1 MPLPWSERVPMLSVN
16 PDAATRDDVARL
28 ATELMEARHELL
40 RLSEIVRMKSG
51 CFVDDRQGESCVFD
65 AVGGDQISECDVA
78 LELSDNGKGRDGC
91 FYWRAYLQC
100 SECGHISCT

>member
-1 MPLPWSERVPMLSVN
+1 MDITTILTIIAYIIVGACGLYVLLEIRN
-16 PDAATRDDVARL
+16 PQETPKE
-28 ATELMEARHELL
+28 T
-40 RLSEIVRMKSG
+40 G

-65 AVGGDQISECDVA
+65 AVDGDQISECDVA